1 MIFYIKINKV
11 LLIILEVF
19 VIFIKFFIDLIVKE
33 KDMVILIC
41 EFFKLDIFCK
51 WFKNDI
57 EI

>member
-1 MIFYIKINKV
+1 MIFYLKINKV

-51 WFKNDI
+51 WIKNDI